1 MQVNM
6 GKDELEDCF
15 RSAVKDEEKGK
26 KHKGLLIGKV
36 NEEMAKSYLAKA
48 KLNIKLCGLYQKNG
62 FDYMIPEAWYYT
74 LYYCA
79 LAILLKFGI
88 TSRNQRC
95 TAVFLKYIKE
105 KGLIEYE
112 DEFIDRIT
120 VHRDKEEKS
129 DVDKREEARY
139 GPLILIEDV
148 PLQYDSMTE
157 VCKQAIEQCEEI
169 VFSNKEF
176 KVPKELFE

>member
-1 MQVNM
+1 M
-6 GKDELEDCF
+6 GKNEVRDCF

-48 KLNIKLCGLYQKNG
+48 KLNIQLCGLYKKNG
-62 FDYMIPEAWYYT
+62 FDYMIPEARYYT

-88 TSRNQRC
+88 TSRSQRC
-95 TAVFLKYIKE
+95 TASFLRYAKE

-120 VHRDKEEKS
+120 VHRDKEEES

-139 GPLILIEDV
+139 SSSIKIEAV
-148 PLQYDSMTE
+148 KERYEEINNL
-157 VCKQAIEQCEEI
+157 CKKAISQAGDI
-169 VFSNKEF
+169 VFSNQQF
-176 KVPKELFE
+176 NVPKDLFKSENK

>member
-1 MQVNM
+1 MNEVKDCFSNAI
-6 GKDELEDCF
+6 KDE
-15 RSAVKDEEKGK
+15 KKGK
-26 KHKGLLIGKV
+26 KHKGLLIGKP
-36 NEEMAKSYLAKA
+36 NEKMAEGYLTKA
-48 KLNIKLCGLYQKNG
+48 KLNIQLSELYKKNG
-62 FDYMIPEAWYYT
+62 FDYMIPEARYYT

-88 TSRNQRC
+88 TSRSQRC
-95 TAVFLKYIKE
+95 TAIFLRYAKE
-105 KGLIEYE
+105 KGLIEYG

-139 GPLILIEDV
+139 SPLIRIEEV
-148 PLQYDSMTE
+148 PLQYNSMNSM
-157 VCKQAIEQCEEI
+157 CKKAISQCEEI

-176 KVPKELFE
+176 KLPKELFE

>member
-1 MQVNM
+1 MD
-6 GKDELEDCF
+6 KDEVKNCF
-15 RSAVKDEEKGK
+15 KSAIKDEEKGK

-36 NEEMAKSYLAKA
+36 NEETAKSYLTKA
-48 KLNIKLCGLYQKNG
+48 KLNIQLCELYKKNG
-62 FDYMIPEAWYYT
+62 FDYMIPEARYYT

-88 TSRNQRC
+88 TSRSQRC
-95 TAVFLKYIKE
+95 TAIFLRYAKE
-105 KGLIEYE
+105 KGLIEYG

-139 GPLILIEDV
+139 SPLIRIEEV
-148 PLQYDSMTE
+148 PLQYNSMNSM
-157 VCKQAIEQCEEI
+157 CKKAISQCEEI

-176 KVPKELFE
+176 KLPKELFE

>member
-1 MQVNM
+1 MTDNEI
-6 GKDELEDCF
+6 KDCF
-15 RSAVKDEEKGK
+15 ESAIKDEEKGK

-36 NEEMAKSYLAKA
+36 NGKMAQSYLAKA
-48 KLNIKLCGLYQKNG
+48 KLNIQLCELYKKNG

-95 TAVFLKYIKE
+95 TASFLRYVKDNK
-105 KGLIEYE
+105 LIDYE
-112 DEFIDRIT
+112 NEFIDRIT

-139 GPLILIEDV
+139 GPLIRIEDV
-148 PLQYDSMTE
+148 PLQYDSMNSI
-157 VCKQAIEQCEEI
+157 CKKAIEQCEEI

-176 KVPKELFE
+176 KVPKEIYQ

>member
-1 MQVNM
+1 MDKNEVS
-6 GKDELEDCF
+6 DCF
-15 RSAVKDEEKGK
+15 RSAIKDEEKGK
-26 KHKGLLIGKV
+26 KHKGLLFGKV

-48 KLNIKLCGLYQKNG
+48 KLNIQLCELYMKNG

-88 TSRNQRC
+88 TSRSQRC
-95 TAVFLKYIKE
+95 TAIFLRYAKE

-120 VHRDKEEKS
+120 VHRGKEEKS

-139 GPLILIEDV
+139 GPLIRIEDV
-148 PLQYDSMTE
+148 PLQYNSMTSM
-157 VCKQAIEQCEEI
+157 CKRAIEQCEEI
-169 VFSNKEF
+169 VFSDKEF
-176 KVPKELFE
+176 NVPKELFSE